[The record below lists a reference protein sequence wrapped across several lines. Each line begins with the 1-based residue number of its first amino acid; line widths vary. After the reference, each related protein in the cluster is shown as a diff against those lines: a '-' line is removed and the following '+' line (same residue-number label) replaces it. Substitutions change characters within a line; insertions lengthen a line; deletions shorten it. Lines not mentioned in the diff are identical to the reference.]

1 MPRNKNNNNGDV
13 LDEPLHPIDIVN
25 NIGESFVNN
34 RDARPEERWHGSLD
48 NLARSYRD
56 TAANASELHDR
67 AGYGAR
73 KKHIIFGLP
82 GPIMS
87 IVVASIA
94 ALWQHTDNRFV
105 LVPLSSLAAI
115 FTAVHVFF
123 DMGGKAE
130 KYWNYSAQYG
140 GVVAFVDATLA
151 RDIDW
156 RTPPDAFFA
165 ELRTRMGNLN
175 GTAPQLPGKGTCGC
189 SKYPG
194 KVELPKPTQQ
204 GDMFYEMNQEC

>member
-1 MPRNKNNNNGDV
+1 MHTIDIINGDNG
-13 LDEPLHPIDIVN
+13 DAFD
-25 NIGESFVNN
+25 NN
-34 RDARPEERWHGSLD
+34 RDARPEERWHSSLD

-56 TAANASELHDR
+56 AAAKNSELHDR

-82 GPIMS
+82 GPITA
-87 IVVASIA
+87 IVVSCIA
-94 ALWQHTDNRFV
+94 ALWQDTDNV
-105 LVPLSSLAAI
+105 YLIVPLSSLAAI
-115 FTAVHVFF
+115 LTAVHVFF

-130 KYWNYSAQYG
+130 KYWSYSAQYG

-151 RDIDW
+151 RDVDF

-189 SKYPG
+189 SKYEGP
-194 KVELPKPTQQ
+194 VPLPEPTKKGSQ
-204 GDMFYEMNQEC
+204 FYQLPNKK